1 MELQFDIRGNL
12 TPNQIIDISWD
23 DFKQVFVESFE
34 DTSTR
39 HKTFEKFEAYIAEFQ
54 TEICK
59 SFTLWVNGSFVS
71 RKINPNDIDVVF
83 LLDYKIQ
90 EQFEGL
96 IRSKFTAIKTWKT
109 TQVDAYIL
117 KLFPEDH
124 QMFKATTFDKYYW
137 VDKFS
142 NSKMNKEG
150 KSFSKGFIQIKIS

>member
-12 TPNQIIDISWD
+12 MPSEIIDIFWD
-23 DFKQVFVESFE
+23 DFKQVFVKSFD

-39 HKTFEKFEAYIAEFQ
+39 YKIFEKFEAYIAEFQ

-71 RKINPNDIDVVF
+71 RKINPNDIDVVI
-83 LLDYKIQ
+83 LLEYQIQ
-90 EQFEGL
+90 EQFESL

-117 KLFPEDH
+117 KLFPENH